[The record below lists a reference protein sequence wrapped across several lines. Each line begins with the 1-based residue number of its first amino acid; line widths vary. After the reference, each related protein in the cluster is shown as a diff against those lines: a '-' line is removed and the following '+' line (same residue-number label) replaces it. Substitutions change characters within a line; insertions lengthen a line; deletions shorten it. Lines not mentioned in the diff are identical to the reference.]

1 MVYYALLVILSCAAA
16 AIGLSWIYFRRY
28 QVTRPPIG
36 VFNLR
41 DVAFMIT
48 FIILVPYLYLALP
61 SPVVAGLLLLG
72 TGSVLYLVV
81 EPVLRAR
88 AARWALTLGLL
99 VADFGAAWVWGTASA
114 VYLAVNNLVMVLMVI
129 GISNL
134 WAQSGMKARD
144 VTLLGGALIVY
155 DFTATAVLPL
165 MGEVMARLA
174 GLPLGPQVAWP
185 AGAGPAFIGLGDLLL
200 AAVFPLVMR
209 KAFGRGAGLAALTVA
224 LATIAAL
231 FLLPISGL
239 FPVMIVLGP
248 LMIAQYLYWA
258 RRRGA
263 ERTTWQYRQAEA

>member
-1 MVYYALLVILSCAAA
+1 MVYYAILVILGCAAG

-41 DVAFMIT
+41 DIAFMIT
-48 FIILVPYLYLALP
+48 FIILIPYLYLALP
-61 SPVVAGLLLLG
+61 LPLVAGLLLLG
-72 TGSVLYLVV
+72 TGSVLYLGI

-88 AARWALTLGLL
+88 SLRWAVVLGLL
-99 VADFGAAWVWGTASA
+99 VADCGAAWAWGTASA
-114 VYLAVNNLVMVLMVI
+114 AYLAINNLVMVGMVI
-129 GISNL
+129 GITNL

-144 VTLLGGALIVY
+144 VTLLSGMLIIY
-155 DFTATAVLPL
+155 DFVATSVLPL
-165 MGEVMARLA
+165 MGEVMTRLA

-185 AGAGPAFIGLGDLLL
+185 AGRGLAFIGLGDLLL

-209 KAFGRGAGLAALTVA
+209 RAFGRGAGLTALAVA
-224 LATIAAL
+224 LGTIGAL
-231 FLLPISGL
+231 FLLPIAGL

-258 RRRGA
+258 RRQGA
-263 ERTTWQYRQAEA
+263 ERTTWQYRLAEA